1 MAKVL
6 GIDLGTTNSCM
17 AVIEGGEPVVIPNA
31 EGNRTTPSVVAF
43 RKDGE
48 RLVGELAKRQAVM
61 NPLRTISSVKRK
73 MGTRER
79 FDIDGR
85 QYSPEEISA
94 FILMKL
100 KADAEAYL
108 GDEVKKAVI
117 TVPAYFDD
125 SQRTATKNAGE
136 IAGLEVLRIIN
147 EPTAASLAYGLDKKA
162 DETILVYDLGGGTFD
177 VSVLEVGDGVF
188 EVKATHG
195 DTRLGGDDFDE
206 NVVTWLVRDFKAETG
221 IDLSSDPAA
230 MQRLRT
236 AAEKAKKEL
245 SSQTSSEINE
255 PFISGTPEGPVHLVK
270 ELTRARFD
278 ELTSDLV
285 ARTRSPFEQALRDA
299 GMSVA
304 QMNEV
309 VLVGGS
315 TRMPSIQELV
325 RRLTGKEPHR
335 GVNPDE
341 VVAVGAAIQ
350 AGVMSGEVENVVLL
364 DVTPLSLGIETLG
377 GVFDKV
383 IERNTTIPVTRKRV
397 YSTAEDSQTAVDI
410 QVYQGERTQARLN
423 KLLGQFRLDGIPPAP
438 RGIPQVEVSFDINA
452 DGILTVSAK
461 DRATNREQNV
471 TITQTG
477 ALNDDEITRM
487 VHDAE
492 KFAEDDRLFREKQD
506 ARNELDSMVLGLER
520 MLRDSGEQVPAADKA
535 TVEAALAKAKTV
547 LDNQQATTEEF
558 KKAKDELQAGSYAM
572 AEKMYQAG
580 AAATAE
586 AEPPAGAA
594 GGGGHDDDVIEAEFS
609 DDK

>member
-1 MAKVL
+1 
-6 GIDLGTTNSCM
+6 M